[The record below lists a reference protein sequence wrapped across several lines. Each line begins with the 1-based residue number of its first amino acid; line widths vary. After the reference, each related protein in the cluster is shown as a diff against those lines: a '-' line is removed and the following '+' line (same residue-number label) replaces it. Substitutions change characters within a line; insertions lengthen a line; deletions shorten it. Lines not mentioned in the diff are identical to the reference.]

1 MKKKILVNCVSRIF
15 HLNQEWIKDFLKN
28 GEDLQIKEIENM
40 HEQDEVLD
48 NRENMVQNPQ
58 HDVIQGQFQV
68 MIIKELMKMKQQA
81 LPLVK
86 KNIQFMSVGNIIV
99 GSVIR
104 KQQNTTI

>member
-1 MKKKILVNCVSRIF
+1 
-15 HLNQEWIKDFLKN
+15 
-28 GEDLQIKEIENM
+28 M

-48 NRENMVQNPQ
+48 NGENMVQKPQ

-86 KNIQFMSVGNIIV
+86 KKHSVHERGKYPCWQCDQKATKHNNLKTHIDSKYKCQFISVHYATV
-99 GSVIR
+99 Y
-104 KQQNTTI
+104 

>member
-1 MKKKILVNCVSRIF
+1 
-15 HLNQEWIKDFLKN
+15 
-28 GEDLQIKEIENM
+28 M

-86 KNIQFMSVGNIIV
+86 KTFEETYRFS
-99 GSVIR
+99 S
-104 KQQNTTI
+104 

>member
-1 MKKKILVNCVSRIF
+1 
-15 HLNQEWIKDFLKN
+15 
-28 GEDLQIKEIENM
+28 M

-81 LPLVK
+81 LPFVK
-86 KNIQFMSVGNIIV
+86 KTFEETYRFS
-99 GSVIR
+99 S
-104 KQQNTTI
+104 

>member
-1 MKKKILVNCVSRIF
+1 
-15 HLNQEWIKDFLKN
+15 
-28 GEDLQIKEIENM
+28 M

-81 LPLVK
+81 LPFVK
-86 KNIQFMSVGNIIV
+86 KTFEETYRLS
-99 GSVIR
+99 S
-104 KQQNTTI
+104 